1 MPPIT
6 DLRPDELLR
15 AIGYDLID
23 EHHPGIRISIYEEP
37 NPSHQYVIGAD
48 FALGMVGRDK
58 DAFCVLD
65 NTGGRKVQV
74 AEVEAT
80 LGEVA
85 DKVLFGLSEYY
96 GGCFILGER
105 QVGLPS
111 LRRLLNEFG
120 YGWLYYERD
129 ESKKHRPVT
138 DKLGYFKRG
147 NWTSDPALRALRI
160 AIRQKDIEIRSEQLI
175 DQLSRLQ
182 FKAKTT
188 IDPEEALDA
197 DMQVKLSGGKQ
208 GASKSPDLVIAL
220 AYAYHACG
228 EVDNFPVP
236 RPQFAAGSMGAI
248 LGHDEDFPQPERST
262 YAPGTPPRKRARSLG
277 NLKDL

>member
-37 NPSHQYVIGAD
+37 NPSRQYVIGAD
-48 FALGMVGRDK
+48 FALGMQGRDK

-65 NTGGRKVQV
+65 NTQGRKIQV

-80 LGEVA
+80 LGEVS

-105 QVGLPS
+105 QFGLAS

-120 YGWLYYERD
+120 YGWLYYERA
-129 ESKKHRPVT
+129 ETKKHRPVT
-138 DKLGYFKRG
+138 DKLGYFKTG

-160 AIRQKDIEIRSEQLI
+160 AIRQHDIEVRSEQLI
-175 DQLSRLQ
+175 NQLSKLQ

-188 IDPEEALDA
+188 IDPEEARDA
-197 DMQVKLSGGKQ
+197 DMQVKLSGG
-208 GASKSPDLVIAL
+208 GSPDLVMAL

-228 EVDNFPVP
+228 EVDFFPCP
-236 RPQFAAGSMGAI
+236 RPQYAAGSMGDI
-248 LGHDEDFPQPERST
+248 LGHEEDFGPEKRSA
-262 YAPGTPPRKRARSLG
+262 YAQGTPQRKRAHKLG
-277 NLKDL
+277 NLKDM